1 METFN
6 GAVFQGEMEKEGFY
20 LTQVKQIS
28 TASSLSID
36 QLMKMAAYLGTQEDS
51 CTITVNDQI
60 PLLLNQEDIKKL
72 LQDLEAILGK
82 IH

>member
-1 METFN
+1 VEQFN
-6 GAVFQGEMEKEGFY
+6 GAVFQGEMDQDGFY

-28 TASSLSID
+28 TASSLSTD
-36 QLMKMAAYLGTQEDS
+36 QLMKMAAYLDAQEDS

-60 PLLLNQEDIKKL
+60 PLLLSKEDISLL

-82 IH
+82 VH